1 MPKRGSHRKSA
12 IGRRAVLA
20 LAAAVLTAGCDPF
33 SQPSRKPSQMTRIE
47 IHKGDRRLYAFAG
60 ERKIKDY
67 RVKLGFSPVGHKLRE
82 GDGRTPVGKYV
93 VDRKNPRSLF
103 HLSLGLSYPNRNDIR
118 LAEARG
124 VKPGGDIFIHGQ
136 PNKVKKPLNYDWTE
150 GCIAITNSEMRSLYR
165 IVDIGTPVH
174 IYH

>member
-1 MPKRGSHRKSA
+1 MKENAPYWEGG
-12 IGRRAVLA
+12 IGRRSVLA
-20 LAAAVLTAGCDPF
+20 LAAAALTAGCDPF
-33 SQPSRKPSQMTRIE
+33 AQPDRNAGLVTRIE
-47 IHKGDRRLYAFAG
+47 VHKGDRRLYAFSG

-67 RVKLGFSPVGHKLRE
+67 RVRLGFSPVGHKLRE

-93 VDRKNPRSLF
+93 VDRKNPQSLF

-136 PNKVKKPLNYDWTE
+136 PNKAKKPLNYDWTE
-150 GCIAITNSEMRSLYR
+150 GCIAVTNSEMRSLYR